1 MTRLKCV
8 ANAQLMSIGTMMAYG
23 AIHSRTVI
31 AWRRFEPVLKGC
43 SMVDEAETSA
53 MIVYSRHRK
62 SRLIATIDSLSA
74 ANPTIEIAMTQA
86 NIPA

>member
-8 ANAQLMSIGTMMAYG
+8 TNAQMTNTGTMMAYG
-23 AIHSRTVI
+23 ATHSTTVI
-31 AWRRFEPVLKGC
+31 AWRRFEPAFLNGR
-43 SMVDEAETSA
+43 SMGDEAVT
-53 MIVYSRHRK
+53 MIVYSRHLK

>member
-23 AIHSRTVI
+23 ATHSRTVM
-31 AWRRFEPVLKGC
+31 AWRRFAPAILNGC
-43 SMVDEAETSA
+43 SMGDEAET
-53 MIVYSRHRK
+53 MIVYSRHFK

-74 ANPTIEIAMTQA
+74 ANPTVEIAMTQA